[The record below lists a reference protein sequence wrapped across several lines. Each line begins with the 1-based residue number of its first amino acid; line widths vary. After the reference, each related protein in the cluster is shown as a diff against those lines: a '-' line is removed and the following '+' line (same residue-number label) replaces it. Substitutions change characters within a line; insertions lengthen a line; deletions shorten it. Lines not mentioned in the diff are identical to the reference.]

1 MGSCGP
7 RRGYPAPECL
17 DDNEVSR
24 LRELCD
30 QVFGEENFIAS
41 VIWQKVFSPKN
52 SALYFSEDHDYVII
66 YARNKEI
73 WRPELLPRSDS
84 AESRYENSDDDPRGV
99 WTSGDLL
106 ARNFYGKGTYEVIGP
121 SGKTF
126 SNPKGSYWRVSKEN
140 FDELNADSRIW
151 GGSDGSNLPRL
162 KRFLSEVKQGVVP
175 QTLWKYGDVGHTQ
188 EAKKELL
195 EYVDFENTENV
206 LNSVKPT
213 RLLKRA
219 IQIGTRIAEGDI
231 ALDFFAG
238 SAYLAHANI

>member
-1 MGSCGP
+1 VIAVRFAIDLLEGAKIF
-7 RRGYPAPECL
+7 RRDHQVHAVEEGGVAVE
-17 DDNEVSR
+17 R
-24 LRELCD
+24 A

-140 FDELNADSRIW
+140 FDELNADSR
-151 GGSDGSNLPRL
+151 
-162 KRFLSEVKQGVVP
+162 
-175 QTLWKYGDVGHTQ
+175 T
-188 EAKKELL
+188 EAVAKAAQLGL
-195 EYVDFENTENV
+195 VM
-206 LNSVKPT
+206 L
-213 RLLKRA
+213 
-219 IQIGTRIAEGDI
+219 
-231 ALDFFAG
+231 
-238 SAYLAHANI
+238 